1 MCCWNNRERGEG
13 GRQSGAVK
21 WKMKRLLE
29 KNAGKYARKAAKVA
43 KVNGEG
49 RKLRF
54 IYDND
59 GYRQIMVM
67 ISEWVREK

>member
-29 KNAGKYARKAAKVA
+29 KYAGKYARKAAKVA
-43 KVNGEG
+43 KVNG

-67 ISEWVREK
+67 FSE